1 MKVNRCG
8 QASIFSQ
15 NDFDKLIE
23 KTVGENHKMIFR
35 LAYLTAA
42 RMGEVLKLQTSDVYN
57 DGKPM
62 DSITY
67 QRRTTK
73 TRETRQVPTSPK
85 LREYLRYYWLSQ
97 NPSAGF
103 LFPGAS
109 GHLQFQSA
117 DDALRRAIKQA
128 GLSGLGYSSHSF
140 RRTATTNLS
149 NNGTALSVIQQIT
162 GHESLQNLQRY
173 IQISPEQV
181 IKAVAAL

>member
-1 MKVNRCG
+1 MKRNRCG

-15 NDFDKLIE
+15 ANFDKLIE

-42 RMGEVLKLQTSDVYN
+42 RMGEVLQLQTSDVYN
-57 DGKPM
+57 DGIPLA
-62 DSITY
+62 SITF
-67 QRRTTK
+67 QRRRTK

-85 LREYLRYYWLSQ
+85 LREYLKYYWLNQ
-97 NPSAGF
+97 KPQPGF
-103 LFPGAS
+103 LFPGLN

-117 DDALRRAIKQA
+117 DDALRRAIKLA
-128 GLSGLGYSSHSF
+128 GLSGLGYSTHSF

-149 NNGTALSVIQQIT
+149 NNGTSLSVIQQIT

-173 IQISPEQV
+173 IDTSPDQV
-181 IKAVAAL
+181 INAIATL